1 MLQSYQKPT
10 CTRSHIKDWL
20 LLMCLAAA
28 ADQGKNCS
36 QWLLEL
42 QQLHMQKKELST
54 GHAHM
59 A

>member
-1 MLQSYQKPT
+1 MLVFVT
-10 CTRSHIKDWL
+10 
-20 LLMCLAAA
+20 AA